1 MERVS
6 DSSSSQRLTTGLPE
20 VGPWARDK
28 LDALAR
34 YLEFYTKVL
43 KNQPWRTLYLDA
55 YAGGGRAVVRIG
67 ARPPP
72 RGGDLFSDAPP
83 IDTEVRELIDGSPRI
98 ALGLADPFDRYILV
112 DSDPERV
119 AELQALK
126 AEFGDRRTINVL
138 KATAAEGIDWVT
150 RQPISRKTHRG
161 IAFLDPFGANLDWAS
176 VQKLAA
182 TGLFEVVVNF
192 ALSMAIQRMLPNSGD
207 VPDAWA
213 LALDAYFGDRAWFD
227 AVYERGGG
235 LFAASSVEKR
245 DDSSERLLALYRSR
259 LRTAFGHVSTPR
271 LIRNTRG
278 APLYY
283 LIWAGSN
290 KKGLEGADYILTMGE
305 RIGRRTGETTR
316 GGQAL

>member
-6 DSSSSQRLTTGLPE
+6 DPSSGQRLTTDLPE

-34 YLEFYTKVL
+34 YLDFYTKVM

-55 YAGGGRAVVRIG
+55 YAGGGRAIVRTG
-67 ARPPP
+67 DRPPP
-72 RGGDLFSDAPP
+72 RGADLFYDAPP
-83 IDTEVRELIDGSPRI
+83 IDIEVRELIDGSPRI
-98 ALGLADPFDRYILV
+98 ALGVTYPFDRYVLV

-126 AEFGDRRTINVL
+126 TEFGDRRTINVL
-138 KATAAEGIDWVT
+138 KATAADGVDWVT

-161 IAFLDPFGANLDWAS
+161 VAFLDPFGANLNWAS

-192 ALSMAIQRMLPNSGD
+192 ALSMAIQRMLPNSGE
-207 VPDAWA
+207 VPEAWA
-213 LALDAYFGDRAWFD
+213 LALDNYFGDRSWFD
-227 AVYERGGG
+227 AVYEQGGR
-235 LFAASSVEKR
+235 LFVGNSAEKR
-245 DDSSERLLALYRSR
+245 ADYSERLLELYRTK
-259 LRTAFGHVSTPR
+259 LRAVFGYVSTPR

-283 LIWAGSN
+283 LIWAGPN

-305 RIGRRTGETTR
+305 RVSRRTGEAGRR
-316 GGQAL
+316 GKAL

>member
-6 DSSSSQRLTTGLPE
+6 DPSSSQRLKTGLPE

-55 YAGGGRAVVRIG
+55 YAGGGRAVVRTG
-67 ARPPP
+67 ERPPP
-72 RGGDLFSDAPP
+72 RGADLFSDAPP

-138 KATAAEGIDWVT
+138 KATAAEGINWVT
-150 RQPISRKTHRG
+150 RQTISRKTHRG

-192 ALSMAIQRMLPNSGD
+192 ALSMAIQRMLPNSGE
-207 VPDAWA
+207 VPDAWRSRSTRISA
-213 LALDAYFGDRAWFD
+213 TAHGSTPSMSVAA
-227 AVYERGGG
+227 ACSPQ
-235 LFAASSVEKR
+235 AASKSGPTIPSACWR
-245 DDSSERLLALYRSR
+245 FIGAGCGLLSAMSR
-259 LRTAFGHVSTPR
+259 RHG
-271 LIRNTRG
+271 
-278 APLYY
+278 
-283 LIWAGSN
+283 
-290 KKGLEGADYILTMGE
+290 
-305 RIGRRTGETTR
+305 
-316 GGQAL
+316 